1 MKLLLDA
8 NVSWRLIPIL
18 KEHFGECIHVDDIP
32 ELDFPARDSK
42 IWQYA
47 KNKGYTIVTHD
58 NDFNDLISI
67 RGFPP
72 KVIWLRTGNC
82 SRKFTAD
89 LLIRSKQ
96 AIEELLESKEFG
108 LLELF

>member
-8 NVSWRLIPIL
+8 NVSWRLAPAL
-18 KEHFGECIHVDDIP
+18 KEHFGECIHVDDIS
-32 ELDFPARDSK
+32 ELEFPAADVK

-47 KNKGYTIVTHD
+47 KDNGYTIVTHD
-58 NDFNDLISI
+58 NDFSDLMAI

-72 KVIWLRTGNC
+72 KIVWLRTLNS
-82 SRKFTAD
+82 SRKFTSD

-96 AIEELLESKEFG
+96 SIQELLKSKDSG
-108 LLELF
+108 ILEIF

>member
-8 NVSWRLIPIL
+8 NVSWRLISIL
-18 KEHFGECIHVDDIP
+18 KEHFGECVHVDDIP
-32 ELDFPARDSK
+32 ELEFPAKDTK

-47 KNKGYTIVTHD
+47 KDNGYIVITRD
-58 NDFNDLISI
+58 NDFNDLIAI

-72 KVIWLRTGNC
+72 KIVWLRTGNC

-89 LLIRSKQ
+89 LLIRSKET
-96 AIEELLESKEFG
+96 IEELWKANEYG
-108 LLELF
+108 LLEIF

>member
-8 NVSWRLIPIL
+8 NVSWRLVIIL
-18 KEHFGECIHVDDIP
+18 KEHFGECIHTDDIP
-32 ELDFPARDSK
+32 ELEFPAKDAK

-47 KNKGYTIVTHD
+47 KDNDYIIVTRD
-58 NDFNDLISI
+58 NDFNDLISV

-72 KVIWLRTGNC
+72 KIVWLRTGNC
-82 SRKFTAD
+82 SRKSTAD

-96 AIEELLESKEFG
+96 AIQELYKSEEYG
-108 LLELF
+108 LLEIF

>member
-8 NVSWRLIPIL
+8 NVSWRLVSIL
-18 KEHFGECIHVDDIP
+18 KDHFGECIHVDDIP
-32 ELDFPARDSK
+32 ELEFAAKDTK

-47 KNKGYTIVTHD
+47 KDNGYTIVTND
-58 NDFNDLISI
+58 NDFNDLIAI

-72 KVIWLRTGNC
+72 KIVWLRTGNC
-82 SRKFTAD
+82 SRKFIAD

-96 AIEELLESKEFG
+96 AIQELLQSKECG
-108 LLELF
+108 LLEIF

>member
-8 NVSWRLIPIL
+8 NVSCRLVSIL
-18 KEHFGECIHVDDIP
+18 KYHFGECIHVDDIP
-32 ELDFPARDSK
+32 ELEFPAKDTK

-47 KNKGYTIVTHD
+47 RDNGYIVVTHD
-58 NDFNDLISI
+58 NDFNDLISV

-72 KVIWLRTGNC
+72 KIIWLRTGNC
-82 SRKFTAD
+82 PRKITAD

-96 AIEELLESKEFG
+96 AIEELLESAECG
-108 LLELF
+108 LLEIF